1 MKIAFVNDWSQH
13 IALQI
18 IAAFLKKNGHK
29 VKVFIEPSLFS
40 DIWVSVPSLHKILDF
55 KKFLYQE
62 EKKEKRIHIVHIIPE
77 EEFIVN
83 NPSLDH
89 IYEPEEFGA
98 EKLIVKMAKS
108 MTKAVTM
115 KDDYIIK
122 VLAAAHFVF
131 VVLVLLMTLV
141 VM

>member
-1 MKIAFVNDWSQH
+1 MNTMITVLNS
-13 IALQI
+13 ITILTV
-18 IAAFLKKNGHK
+18 
-29 VKVFIEPSLFS
+29 VKLLSVVLMMVYTVFA
-40 DIWVSVPSLHKILDF
+40 
-55 KKFLYQE
+55 Y
-62 EKKEKRIHIVHIIPE
+62 
-77 EEFIVN
+77 
-83 NPSLDH
+83 
-89 IYEPEEFGA
+89 
-98 EKLIVKMAKS
+98 LIVKMAKS

>member
-1 MKIAFVNDWSQH
+1 MNTMITVLNSITILAVVK
-13 IALQI
+13 ALSVV
-18 IAAFLKKNGHK
+18 LML
-29 VKVFIEPSLFS
+29 VYTVFA
-40 DIWVSVPSLHKILDF
+40 
-55 KKFLYQE
+55 Y
-62 EKKEKRIHIVHIIPE
+62 
-77 EEFIVN
+77 
-83 NPSLDH
+83 
-89 IYEPEEFGA
+89 
-98 EKLIVKMAKS
+98 LIVKMAKS